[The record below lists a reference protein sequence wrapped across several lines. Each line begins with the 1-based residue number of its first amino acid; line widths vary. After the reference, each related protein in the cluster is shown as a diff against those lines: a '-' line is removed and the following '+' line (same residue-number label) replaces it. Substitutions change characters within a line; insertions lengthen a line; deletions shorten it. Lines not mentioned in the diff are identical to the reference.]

1 MEGKVKEHTDRII
14 IIEKRQQKLEIQIT
28 EMSGNVT
35 HIKERIDNGMS
46 ATITKVYDKLVE
58 IAPVVSDNQD
68 ICGRV
73 KAFAFWISVMGIGGG
88 LISFMF
94 HMLRN
99 VGA

>member
-1 MEGKVKEHTDRII
+1 MEDKCKEHTSRII
-14 IIEKRQQKLEIQIT
+14 TVEKKQQSLEVQIA
-28 EMSGNVT
+28 EMGGDVR

-58 IAPVVSDNQD
+58 IAPTVKDNQD